1 MIVSHVKF
9 ERAEIEKFSL
19 KDPVQISILFND
31 GNTKKWKVTLP
42 LSNIEDEAHR
52 AVQSV
57 RKYVKD
63 LNRSEYHG
71 DEFLDGFVNVVIENE
86 DLVEERMKGFLRK
99 ILEKKHQLSGTRAYS
114 GYLDMINKVKGIR
127 TEFQ

>member
-31 GNTKKWKVTLP
+31 GNTKKLKVTVP
-42 LSNIEDEAHR
+42 LLNVEDEAHR
-52 AVQSV
+52 AVLAV

-63 LNRSEYHG
+63 LNQSEYHG

-86 DLVEERMKGFLRK
+86 DVIEERMKGFLRK
-99 ILEKKHQLSGTRAYS
+99 ILEKKHQLSGARAHS
-114 GYLDMINKVKGIR
+114 GYLDMINQVKGIK
-127 TEFQ
+127 TEF